1 MSGPLILTL
10 DCADQPGITARVTAF
25 LEGVRPT
32 GEVRTGAGFQAGG
45 PAEVHL
51 GLGAAKCVERL
62 EVRWPSGKVQVLE
75 DVAVDRL
82 LTIREEAR

>member
-1 MSGPLILTL
+1 
-10 DCADQPGITARVTAF
+10 
-25 LEGVRPT
+25 
-32 GEVRTGAGFQAGG
+32 VRTGAGFQAGG

-51 GLGAAKCVERL
+51 GLGTAKCVERL